1 MINKAWGRITK
12 EDIEHLVADGVAESN
27 TLDYKQALPNDF
39 PQSKLDFLFDVASFA
54 NASGGDL
61 IFGIREKHEVGR
73 PTAVPE
79 GFERLKPRGTWD
91 ETKRSLESLIRT
103 GIEPTLPVK
112 IEHFEGLPE
121 GPVLVV
127 RVPASW
133 AAPHMVT
140 RYGKDTLKP
149 QFYKRHNGGNHP
161 MDIDEVRAAFT
172 LSGSRIERLRRFRE
186 ERVSLITSRPESM
199 PKLDGTGAKYVLH
212 LLPFSAFEPMTAAT
226 DISRL
231 DGHEWGPS
239 IAFPYSRSCHAR
251 FNFEGYIIQ
260 DVPRFG
266 DESSGY
272 VQIFRSGAVEAA
284 KALVN
289 GEYID
294 NTFEFLIIRRAEEY
308 LKIQRELEVQAPVI
322 AMLTLW
328 CIKDKHLI
336 APPNKPSPPSRFD
349 RDVLP
354 LPECI
359 VDDFEAS
366 VTRALRPAFDAMYQ
380 AAGSPRSPSYDE
392 NGEWAGITSF

>member
-1 MINKAWGRITK
+1 MINKAWDRITK
-12 EDIEHLVADGVAESN
+12 EDIERLVTEGVAESN
-27 TLDYKQALPNDF
+27 TLDYKQELPNDSA
-39 PQSKLDFLFDVASFA
+39 QSKLDFLFDVAAFA

-61 IFGIREKHEVGR
+61 IFGIKEKREVGR

-91 ETKRSLESLIRT
+91 QSKRALESLIRT
-103 GIEPTLPVK
+103 GIEPTLSVK
-112 IEHFEGLPE
+112 INHFEGLPQ
-121 GPVLVV
+121 GPILVV
-127 RVPASW
+127 RIPASW

-149 QFYKRHNGGNHP
+149 QFHKRHNGGNHP

-172 LSGSRIERLRRFRE
+172 LSGTRVERLRRFRE
-186 ERVSLITSRPESM
+186 VRLSLITSQHESI
-199 PKLDGTGAKYVLH
+199 PKLEGAGAKYVLH
-212 LLPFSAFEPMTAAT
+212 LLPFSAFEPTAAA

-231 DGHEWGPS
+231 DGREWGPS
-239 IAFPYSRSCHAR
+239 VAFPYSNSRHHR
-251 FNFEGYIIQ
+251 FNFEGFIIQ
-260 DVPRFG
+260 DFPRFN

-294 NTFEFLIIRRAEEY
+294 NTFELIIIKRAEEY
-308 LKIQRELEVQAPVI
+308 LKIQQELEIQAPML

-328 CIKDKHLI
+328 GVKDKPLI
-336 APPNKPSPPSRFD
+336 APPNKPSPPRRFD

-354 LPECI
+354 LPECV

-366 VTRALRPAFDAMYQ
+366 VTQALRPAFDAMYQ
-380 AAGSPRSPSYDE
+380 AAGSPRSASYDE
-392 NGEWAGITSF
+392 NGEWVGITNF